1 MSGSIGKEPCLRNVD
16 VPVTYSDAD
25 ALKAPNSLIEGAWR
39 GLAAGVL
46 LVGAIACAGP
56 APTGNTPTTT
66 GSAPA
71 TTAATSET
79 AVTKTPVVTSTTLA
93 PDAAPPELEGL
104 WKVDSG
110 QGETLRVTF
119 RGNNYSWA
127 HGAGGHI
134 SVDGDTIEFS
144 NAIDQL
150 SCPGSGIY
158 RWMIEGE
165 ILTFTLLDSPDDCT
179 IRQGRFNGKEFYR

>member
-1 MSGSIGKEPCLRNVD
+1 VRSRRPG
-16 VPVTYSDAD
+16 AD
-25 ALKAPNSLIEGAWR
+25 ALKAPNSLTQRVWR
-39 GLAAGVL
+39 GLAVGVL

-56 APTGNTPTTT
+56 APIADAPTTT
-66 GSAPA
+66 VSGSEPA
-71 TTAATSET
+71 TTTATSET
-79 AVTKTPVVTSTTLA
+79 APTTAPAVTSTTLA

-119 RGNNYSWA
+119 RGNSYSWA

-134 SVDGDTIEFS
+134 SVNGDTIQFS
-144 NAIDQL
+144 NAIDQVT
-150 SCPGSGIY
+150 CPGSGTY

-165 ILTFTLLDSPDDCT
+165 ILTSTLLDSPDDCT

>member
-1 MSGSIGKEPCLRNVD
+1 VRSRRPG
-16 VPVTYSDAD
+16 AD
-25 ALKAPNSLIEGAWR
+25 ALKAPNSLTQRVWR
-39 GLAAGVL
+39 GLAVGVL

-56 APTGNTPTTT
+56 APIADAPTTT
-66 GSAPA
+66 VSGPA
-71 TTAATSET
+71 TTTATSET
-79 AVTKTPVVTSTTLA
+79 APTTAPAVTSTTLA

-119 RGNNYSWA
+119 RGNSYSWA

-134 SVDGDTIEFS
+134 SVNGDTIQFS
-144 NAIDQL
+144 NAIDQVT
-150 SCPGSGIY
+150 CPGSGTY